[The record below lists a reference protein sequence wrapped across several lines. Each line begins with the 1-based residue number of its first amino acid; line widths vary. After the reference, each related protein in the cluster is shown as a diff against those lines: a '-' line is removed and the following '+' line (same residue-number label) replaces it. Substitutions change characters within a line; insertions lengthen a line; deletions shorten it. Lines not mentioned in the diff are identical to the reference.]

1 MSDWATPIV
10 LVVKKDGTIRVCGD
24 FKLTVNQATQ
34 TEVYPLPR
42 IDELFSSLSGG
53 TVFSTLDLS
62 HAYNQLQL
70 DEEAQELTT
79 INTHRGLYKYTRLP
93 FGVASAPAIFQRTME
108 TLLKDLPIT
117 CVYIDDILVAGK
129 TPQDHLNN
137 LTAVLNRHTYISYDI
152 RVGRRSCLKSTLW
165 KIIKFL
171 TYDWLFIMFDQV
183 LT

>member
-1 MSDWATPIV
+1 MPV
-10 LVVKKDGTIRVCGD
+10 LKKDGSIRVYGD

-42 IDELFSSLSGG
+42 IDELFASLSGG

-70 DEEAQELTT
+70 DETAQEMTT
-79 INTHRGLYKYTRLP
+79 INTHKGLYKYMRLP

-108 TLLKDLPIT
+108 TLLKDLPMT

-129 TPQDHLNN
+129 P
-137 LTAVLNRHTYISYDI
+137 
-152 RVGRRSCLKSTLW
+152 
-165 KIIKFL
+165 KI
-171 TYDWLFIMFDQV
+171 T
-183 LT
+183 